1 MIERY
6 AVVASR
12 IRQEL
17 TNIEVTVERAE
28 QAAMLGHQHP
38 GDEQFYLDSAALNL
52 HTFYAGLER
61 IFRLIATN
69 VDRSTPSG
77 PDWHR
82 ELLSQM
88 SLDLPQIRRPVLS
101 QESVKMVD
109 EFLRF
114 RHVLQ
119 NIYAFE
125 LDPERIDHLT
135 RQLGPCFDSVR
146 GDLLAFVD
154 FLDRIA
160 QE

>member
-6 AVVASR
+6 TVVASR

-17 TNIEVTVERAE
+17 TNVEVRVERAE
-28 QAAMLGHQHP
+28 RAAMLGHQHP
-38 GDEQFYLDSAALNL
+38 GDEQFFLDSAALNL

-61 IFRLIATN
+61 VFRLIATS

-88 SLDLPQIRRPVLS
+88 SLDLPKIRRPVLS
-101 QESVKMVD
+101 QATVKTVD

-125 LDPERIDHLT
+125 LDPERIEHLT
-135 RQLGPCFDSVR
+135 RQLGPCFDSAR
-146 GDLLAFVD
+146 KDLLAFAE
-154 FLDRIA
+154 FLDQLA